1 MRVRIWTVFM
11 VLAAAVSLT
20 SCTWMYMDSD
30 DTAHIEA
37 KRSIRPFSHLKEPIV
52 VTMPVYSNRHLFGN
66 KSWDSMQDQKGDIF
80 VVIDLAT
87 DTVWDW
93 IFFPGKHGWTN
104 WRCVE
109 AGSSPTL
116 YCSAGM
122 GSGLVGCL
130 DPTKTTLDVYNAGTK
145 DVVRSYSTPGDHIII
160 PDDYYDQGA
169 ETLVYRIN
177 SFNVRMGR
185 MEGSVEVPTDSIGYF
200 DHPQADPE
208 GNYWFAYPFN
218 DENCIRMY
226 DVSTNTLG
234 DIVVKLPVWVKNI
247 STNYICHVDHV
258 DAKYIIG
265 SYCKAGAEPNLNQ
278 QLFLIDRKQGW
289 EPTYIS
295 IPDELDSISYFYETV
310 EINGKY
316 YGIHPNEIREG
327 YIPQVHLSEID
338 LEKKEIHKV
347 ATVDIDMTETVYV
360 RGSRLYLMKSRN
372 ISDIYYTYYDFAT
385 GETGRMVNIKYEDV
399 VK

>member
-1 MRVRIWTVFM
+1 MRARIWTVFM

-52 VTMPVYSNRHLFGN
+52 VTMPVYSSRHLFGN

-130 DPTKTTLDVYNAGTK
+130 DPHQDHAGRVQCRNQGRGAK
-145 DVVRSYSTPGDHIII
+145 LQHAGGPHHHPG
-160 PDDYYDQGA
+160 
-169 ETLVYRIN
+169 
-177 SFNVRMGR
+177 
-185 MEGSVEVPTDSIGYF
+185 
-200 DHPQADPE
+200 
-208 GNYWFAYPFN
+208 
-218 DENCIRMY
+218 
-226 DVSTNTLG
+226 
-234 DIVVKLPVWVKNI
+234 
-247 STNYICHVDHV
+247 
-258 DAKYIIG
+258 
-265 SYCKAGAEPNLNQ
+265 
-278 QLFLIDRKQGW
+278 
-289 EPTYIS
+289 
-295 IPDELDSISYFYETV
+295 
-310 EINGKY
+310 
-316 YGIHPNEIREG
+316 
-327 YIPQVHLSEID
+327 
-338 LEKKEIHKV
+338 
-347 ATVDIDMTETVYV
+347 
-360 RGSRLYLMKSRN
+360 RLL
-372 ISDIYYTYYDFAT
+372 
-385 GETGRMVNIKYEDV
+385 
-399 VK
+399 